1 MVKRKAIAM
10 IELIVAI
17 VIMGIAFLAIPM
29 INNEAIKSGESA
41 MLQESIAAGASQT
54 QLLLTLKWDHAGSN
68 VLVTD
73 SGTLFKGNVTA
84 SGGNR
89 EIDTVSASA
98 IGQEDGANDFND
110 MDDYNGKSVT
120 LNIYNDGG
128 GKDGDFLTH
137 QGNYADQLITM
148 ATTVQY
154 ANDTAVTATTMNGV
168 NPFSAGTPTGTSNIK
183 LITTTLT
190 TTEDNASDT
199 INNKEIKLQTL
210 SCNIGKAKIQRS
222 LNDY

>member
-29 INNEAIKSGESA
+29 INNEAIKSGENA
-41 MLQESIAAGASQT
+41 MLQESVAAGASQT
-54 QLLLTLKWDHAGSN
+54 ELLLTLKWDDAGN
-68 VLVTD
+68 DVLVTG
-73 SGTLFKGNVTA
+73 SGTSFKGNVTA

-89 EIDTVSASA
+89 EIDTLSASA
-98 IGQEDGANDFND
+98 IGHDLLGNDDLND
-110 MDDYNGKSVT
+110 VDDYDGESVE
-120 LNIYNDGG
+120 LNIYNAEG
-128 GKDGDFLTH
+128 FETYE
-137 QGNYADQLITM
+137 GNYADQLITM
-148 ATTVQY
+148 TTTVQY
-154 ANDTAVTATTMNGV
+154 ADDTAFNTLQTMPNV
-168 NPFSAGTPTGTSNIK
+168 NPFDYPITDSNTSNIK

-199 INNKEIKLQTL
+199 INNKEIKLQTF

>member
-1 MVKRKAIAM
+1 M

-29 INNEAIKSGESA
+29 INNEAIKSGENA
-41 MLQESIAAGASQT
+41 MLQESVAAGASQT
-54 QLLLTLKWDHAGSN
+54 ELLLTLKWDDGGN
-68 VLVTD
+68 DVLVTG
-73 SGTLFKGNVTA
+73 SGTSFEGNVTA

-98 IGQEDGANDFND
+98 IGHDSPGDDDLNDV
-110 MDDYNGKSVT
+110 DDYDGESVE
-120 LNIYNDGG
+120 LNIYIDGG

-154 ANDTAVTATTMNGV
+154 ADDTNATFDTATTMNGI
-168 NPFSAGTPTGTSNIK
+168 NPFKAGTPAGTSNIK
-183 LITTTLT
+183 LITTTLST
-190 TTEDNASDT
+190 TLNTGSDT
-199 INNKEIKLQTL
+199 IDNKEIKLQTF
-210 SCNIGKAKIQRS
+210 SCNIGKATIQVE
-222 LNDY
+222 Y

>member
-17 VIMGIAFLAIPM
+17 VVMGIAFLAIPM
-29 INNEAIKSGESA
+29 INNEAIKSDENA
-41 MLQESIAAGASQT
+41 MLQESVAAGASQT
-54 QLLLTLKWDHAGSN
+54 ELLLTLRWDDAGSK

-73 SGTLFKGNVTA
+73 SSTSFEGNITA
-84 SGGNR
+84 NGGNR

-98 IGQEDGANDFND
+98 IGQEDGADDFND
-110 MDDYNGKSVT
+110 MDDYNGTSVT
-120 LNIYNDGG
+120 LNIYNEE
-128 GKDGDFLTH
+128 DFDTYE
-137 QGNYADQLITM
+137 GNYADQLITI

-154 ANDTAVTATTMNGV
+154 ADDTAFNTQKAMPNVK
-168 NPFSAGTPTGTSNIK
+168 PFDYPITNSNTSNIK

-199 INNKEIKLQTL
+199 INNKKIKLQTF

-222 LNDY
+222 ANDN